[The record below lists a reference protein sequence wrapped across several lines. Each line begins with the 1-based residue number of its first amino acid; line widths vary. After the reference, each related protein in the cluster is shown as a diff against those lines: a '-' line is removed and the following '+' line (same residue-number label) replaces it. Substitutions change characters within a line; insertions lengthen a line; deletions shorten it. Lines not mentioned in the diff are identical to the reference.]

1 MSQDT
6 KKSTKKD
13 QKNKKTEKAE
23 SDKKK
28 TIKYSVGERQKP
40 VNDKYRKGW
49 ESIFNKK

>member
-1 MSQDT
+1 MDEKT

-13 QKNKKTEKAE
+13 KKTKKTEQSE